1 MLLKF
6 LHSYEWLRYC
16 DNTCITGTNPKFWQ
30 NLVTKIENKV
40 NIFTVTRFLIT
51 FNMKYDIRIFKM
63 NKEYVLWRPNIPFNN
78 NNSLCELFLRKT
90 KILLFRVPELRQLQ
104 QGLSGTKMK
113 LLWSRLNPCLVT
125 RRMRRKEADEVF
137 RT

>member
-1 MLLKF
+1 
-6 LHSYEWLRYC
+6 
-16 DNTCITGTNPKFWQ
+16 
-30 NLVTKIENKV
+30 
-40 NIFTVTRFLIT
+40 
-51 FNMKYDIRIFKM
+51 MKYDIRIFEM

-113 LLWSRLNPCLVT
+113 LL
-125 RRMRRKEADEVF
+125 
-137 RT
+137 